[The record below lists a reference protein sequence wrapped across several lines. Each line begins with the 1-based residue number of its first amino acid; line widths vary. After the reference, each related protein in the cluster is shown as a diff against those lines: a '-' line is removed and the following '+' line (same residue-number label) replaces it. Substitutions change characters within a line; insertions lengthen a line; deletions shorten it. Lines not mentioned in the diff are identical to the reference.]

1 MNEQLKLLID
11 LQDVDSAVLLIAEQ
25 IESLP
30 ARLDQFKIP
39 LKEAKEAFQK
49 AQAKNESLIK
59 KKKEK
64 DLKLDEIQD
73 TIDKMKSRSG
83 EVKTNKEYDAHLKEI
98 ESFKKNIYKTEDEI
112 LALMEGIE
120 NFSSELK
127 DEEIKIKKVEEEYK
141 QQEKVIGEEQKKLHA
156 DMETQKARRNEFIDK
171 LEKGNYRQYINLL
184 ERSGGKAVVETKNE
198 VCYGCNTNI
207 PPQLFND
214 IKKNEGIFT
223 CFYCKRFLF
232 FKEPVP
238 EENEPQKA
246 PPVS

>member
-30 ARLDQFKIP
+30 VRLDHFKTP

-49 AQAKNESLIK
+49 AQVKNEALIK

-73 TIDKMKSRSG
+73 TIDKMKSRSS

-98 ESFKKNIYKTEDEI
+98 ENFKKNRYQIEDEI

-127 DEEIKIKKVEEEYK
+127 DEEIKIKKAEDEYK
-141 QQEKVIGEEQKKLHA
+141 QQEKMIEEEQKTQHA
-156 DMETQKARRNEFIDK
+156 EMEIQKAKRNDFVEK
-171 LEKGNYRQYINLL
+171 LEDRNYRKYMSLL
-184 ERSGGKAVVETKNE
+184 ERSGGVAVVETKNE
-198 VCYGCNTNI
+198 ICLGCNTNI
-207 PPQLFND
+207 PPQLYND
-214 IKKNEGIFT
+214 IKKNDDIYT
-223 CFYCKRFLF
+223 CYYCKRFLF

-238 EENEPQKA
+238 AENEPQKA